1 MMKNK
6 KWSVISIIIMLVLI
20 PVLTSSCI
28 FSGLFG
34 TESPSGVKVEKVAGR
49 DSGKLTEEEFEEL
62 LENKDFLET
71 FDTFYYPDSRVEEA
85 RAISEEQD
93 MVYVILET
101 DDAFDS
107 VERYYRDKK
116 VQSIWNRDFIYQK
129 SMAELEEE
137 EFIEEEDEDILI
149 SKFTF
154 SSKDRDRVVDVLVKE
169 LSPDRTQIMV
179 TYWDLQ

>member
-1 MMKNK
+1 MKNK
-6 KWSVISIIIMLVLI
+6 KWTVLLFCIIWALI
-20 PVLTSSCI
+20 PVFLSSCI
-28 FSGLFG
+28 FSDLFS
-34 TESPSGVKVEKVAGR
+34 TDSSSSGVKVEKVGGR

-62 LENKDFLET
+62 LENDDFLET

-85 RAISEEQD
+85 RAISDEMD
-93 MVYVILET
+93 MIYVILET
-101 DDAFDS
+101 DEAFDI
-107 VERYYRDKK
+107 VEDYYRNKK

-137 EFIEEEDEDILI
+137 EFIEEEDADILI

-169 LSPDRTQIMV
+169 LSPDRTQVMV

>member
-1 MMKNK
+1 MKNN
-6 KWSVISIIIMLVLI
+6 KWKVLLTCIMLALI
-20 PVLTSSCI
+20 PAITSSCI
-28 FSGLFG
+28 FSGIFS
-34 TESPSGVKVEKVAGR
+34 TESSSSGVKVEKVEGR
-49 DSGKLTEEEFEEL
+49 DSGKLTEEEFGEL
-62 LENKDFLET
+62 LKNDDFLET

-85 RAISEEQD
+85 RAISDEID

-101 DDAFDS
+101 DEAFGI
-107 VERYYRDKK
+107 VEDYYRNKK

-137 EFIEEEDEDILI
+137 EFIEEEAEDILI

-169 LSPDRTQIMV
+169 LSADRTQVMV

>member
-6 KWSVISIIIMLVLI
+6 KWSVISIFMMLVLI
-20 PVLTSSCI
+20 PVFTSSCI
-28 FSGLFG
+28 FSSFFG
-34 TESPSGVKVEKVAGR
+34 TESSSNVKVEKVADR

-71 FDTFYYPDSRVEEA
+71 FDTFYYPDSRVIEA
-85 RAISEEQD
+85 KAISGEQD

-101 DDAFDS
+101 DEAFDI
-107 VERYYRDKK
+107 VEDYYRNKK

-129 SMAELEEE
+129 SMAELEE

-154 SSKDRDRVVDVLVKE
+154 SSKDRDRVVDVLVKD
-169 LSPDRTQIMV
+169 LSPERTQIMV

>member
-1 MMKNK
+1 MKNK
-6 KWSVISIIIMLVLI
+6 KWSVISILIMLVLI

-28 FSGLFG
+28 FSGFFG
-34 TESPSGVKVEKVAGR
+34 TENPSGVKVEKVADR
-49 DSGKLTEEEFEEL
+49 DSGNLTEEEFEEL
-62 LENKDFLET
+62 LDNKDFLET

-85 RAISEEQD
+85 RAISGEQD

-101 DDAFDS
+101 DEAFDN
-107 VERYYRDKK
+107 VEDYYRNKK

>member
-1 MMKNK
+1 MKNK
-6 KWSVISIIIMLVLI
+6 KWSVISIFMMLVLI
-20 PVLTSSCI
+20 PVFTSSCI
-28 FSGLFG
+28 FSGFFG
-34 TESPSGVKVEKVAGR
+34 TDSPSGVKVEKIADR
-49 DSGKLTEEEFEEL
+49 DSGKLSEEEFEEL

-85 RAISEEQD
+85 RAISGEQD

-101 DDAFDS
+101 DEAFDI
-107 VERYYRDKK
+107 VEDYYRNKK

-169 LSPDRTQIMV
+169 LSPERTQIMV